1 MSCQKRI
8 IVINV
13 GINGN
18 DMKQLFVL
26 LVIAVAGITL
36 LSSKRKKNN
45 QGQIVHDNVGL
56 NLSHVDS
63 YHVCLKYRQKIEG
76 YKVTVDFSPRI
87 SITHGQCCTELY
99 MGKAILYFS
108 KEN

>member
-36 LSSKRKKNN
+36 LS
-45 QGQIVHDNVGL
+45 
-56 NLSHVDS
+56 
-63 YHVCLKYRQKIEG
+63 
-76 YKVTVDFSPRI
+76 
-87 SITHGQCCTELY
+87 
-99 MGKAILYFS
+99 
-108 KEN
+108 